1 MVAMAV
7 VVMAMAVVVMAQVMA
22 VMAHLLMR
30 EPVHSTN
37 LPLSLVISMCTSQ
50 GRFRSSVP

>member
-1 MVAMAV
+1 MIVVMAL
-7 VVMAMAVVVMAQVMA
+7 VVMAMAMT

-30 EPVHSTN
+30 EPVHSTYF
-37 LPLSLVISMCTSQ
+37 PLSLVILMCTSQ